1 MSQTSGNRLRFDEV
15 LDVVETLS
23 PQDQEILI
31 DILQK
36 RLIQKRRQEI
46 SANIVEAHEEYKA
59 GKTRR
64 VTVEQLLSEFE

>member
-15 LDVVETLS
+15 LDVAETLY

-46 SANIVEAHEEYKA
+46 AANIVEAHEEYKA
-59 GKTRR
+59 RKTRQ
-64 VTVEQLLSEFE
+64 VTVEQLMSDIE